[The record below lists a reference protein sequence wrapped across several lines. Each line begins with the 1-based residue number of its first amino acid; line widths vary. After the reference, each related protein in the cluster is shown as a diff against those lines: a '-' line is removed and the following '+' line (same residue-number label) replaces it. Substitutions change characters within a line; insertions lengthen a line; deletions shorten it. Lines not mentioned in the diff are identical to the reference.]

1 MRRNKCSLV
10 TILSQIPPA
19 KRARL
24 MATYI
29 GVKFNDAILMRSRK
43 EVRKILNRDISGSGK
58 CAKHLRGGFA
68 GHKKLA

>member
-19 KRARL
+19 GRARL

-29 GVKFNDAILMRSRK
+29 RVKFNDAILMRSRK

-58 CAKHLRGGFA
+58 RAKHLRGGFA
-68 GHKKLA
+68 GHKKPA